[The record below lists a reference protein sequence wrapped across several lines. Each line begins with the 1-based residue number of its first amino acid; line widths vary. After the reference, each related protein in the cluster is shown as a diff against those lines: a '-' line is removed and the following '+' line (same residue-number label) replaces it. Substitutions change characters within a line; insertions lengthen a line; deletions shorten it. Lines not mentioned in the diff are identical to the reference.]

1 MLIRHTL
8 IYGLA
13 RGFPA
18 LVGFLSLLVFTRL
31 LQPGEYGELVLVTA
45 GVSMAGVMAFQ
56 WLRLVAARWLP
67 SEPLSQRIWLGQCAA
82 LFLVLATICALAG
95 TVAVALVPWDSLG
108 RFILFGTFLLVSQ
121 QWLELNLKL
130 ATMQL
135 KPSRYALMFGS
146 KAIVAFS
153 IGVALA
159 WAGWGA
165 WGPLWGLFVSS
176 LVVVPLFGRELWS
189 GVRLVSPLQSDLPA
203 QLRYGLPLIAS
214 FGLGW
219 IIASSD
225 RFIIGWLI
233 DVDATGLYAVGYDLA
248 QQSLGVILLVV
259 QIASYPLVVRALE
272 QQGPVAAKIHL
283 LRNGDLVCGMGLGGA
298 AALAVLAPFL
308 AGLVGDAYRE
318 TTAALLPP
326 VALAAALGGIKAF
339 HFDVAFHLDR
349 RSMPLL
355 TSGFVAAALN
365 VGLNFWWIPLYGLAG
380 AAWATVL
387 ALVFGLVISACQG
400 LRLAH
405 MPPPWMPLM
414 RGALCGLA
422 VLAGASVGILLP
434 GGETARLF
442 GGLLG
447 GALFVVAAA
456 WLLDLAGC
464 RRAILSAAAIQA
476 EPINPRC

>member
-13 RGFPA
+13 RGLPA
-18 LVGFLSLLVFTRL
+18 LVGLLSLLVLTRL
-31 LQPGEYGELVLVTA
+31 LKPGEYGQFVLVMA
-45 GVSMAGVMAFQ
+45 GVSMAGVIVFQ

-82 LFLVLATICALAG
+82 LFFVLATICAVAG
-95 TVAVALVPWDSLG
+95 AVAVALVPWDSWG
-108 RFILFGTFLLVSQ
+108 RFILFGMFLLVSQ
-121 QWLELNLKL
+121 QWLEMNLKL

-135 KPSRYALMFGS
+135 KPIRYALMLGS
-146 KAIVAFS
+146 KSIVAFS

-159 WAGWGA
+159 WVGWGA

-189 GVRLVSPLQSDLPA
+189 GVRLVNPLQSDLPA

-214 FGLGW
+214 FALGW

-225 RFIIGWLI
+225 RFIISWLI
-233 DVDATGLYAVGYDLA
+233 DVDAAGLYAVGYDLA
-248 QQSLGVILLVV
+248 QQGLGVILLVV

-272 QQGPVAAKIHL
+272 QHGSVAAKSHL
-283 LRNGDLVCGMGLGGA
+283 LRNGDLVCGLGLGGA
-298 AALAVLAPFL
+298 AGLAVLAPLL
-308 AGLVGDAYRE
+308 AGLVGESYRE
-318 TTAALLPP
+318 TTAALLPS
-326 VALAAALGGIKAF
+326 VSLAAALGGIKAF

-349 RSMPLL
+349 RSTPLL
-355 TSGFVAAALN
+355 ASGFVAAALN
-365 VGLNFWWIPLYGLAG
+365 IALNLWWIPHYGLAG

-387 ALVFGLVISACQG
+387 ALACGLAVSAWQG

-405 MPPPWMPLM
+405 MPPPWVPLL
-414 RGALCGLA
+414 RGAMCGLA

-434 GGETARLF
+434 GADAARLVA
-442 GGLLG
+442 GLLG
-447 GALFVVAAA
+447 GVLAMVTCA

-464 RRAILSAAAIQA
+464 RQAKRHLLPTARTAA
-476 EPINPRC
+476 